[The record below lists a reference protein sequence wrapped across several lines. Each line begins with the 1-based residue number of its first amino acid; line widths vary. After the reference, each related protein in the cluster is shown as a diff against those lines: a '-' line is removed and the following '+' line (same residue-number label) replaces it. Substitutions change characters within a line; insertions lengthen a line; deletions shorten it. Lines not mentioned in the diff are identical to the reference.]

1 MNPPKAQK
9 SAYLNGALYDYWM
22 MVRTGELLQYNYAIN
37 EENVGFFNVTMPTD
51 MSVWDAASFHIDQMI
66 DPMQYFVAAQVD
78 TAYHGNG
85 ESLKLRSSP
94 NGKAIRNIPNQSEID
109 ASNLNDDW
117 ILVRYQ
123 DVFGYVDARFVKGT
137 TAYLRKE

>member
-1 MNPPKAQK
+1 
-9 SAYLNGALYDYWM
+9 
-22 MVRTGELLQYNYAIN
+22 
-37 EENVGFFNVTMPTD
+37 MPAD
-51 MSVWDAASFHIDQMI
+51 MSIWDAASFHIDQRI
-66 DPMQYFVAAQVD
+66 DPMQYFVTAQVD

-85 ESLKLRSSP
+85 ESVKLRSSP
-94 NGKAIRNIPNQSEID
+94 NGKVIREIPNQSEID